1 MLTNGQ
7 LTNWG
12 CLVARKTT
20 IVLEDD
26 LTGRVLE
33 EGRGETLVFAL
44 DGQSY
49 EIDLS
54 EKNSAQLRADLSR
67 YVDAG
72 RKISAPRGGTQGRK
86 AASSSAAPG
95 RKDTGEIRTWARK
108 NGHEVSERGRI
119 SSAVIEA

>member
-1 MLTNGQ
+1 
-7 LTNWG
+7 
-12 CLVARKTT
+12 VARKTT

-26 LTGRVLE
+26 LTGQVLE
-33 EGRGETLVFAL
+33 EGRGETVAFAL

-54 EKNSAQLRADLSR
+54 GENSTQLRADLSR

-72 RKISAPRGGTQGRK
+72 RKTSAPRSGAQGRK
-86 AASSSAAPG
+86 AASSSASAG
-95 RKDTGEIRTWARK
+95 RKDTGEIRTWARE

-119 SSAVIEA
+119 PSAVVEAYDAAH